1 MGSVRNSLH
10 RFYGFILIACV
21 HLPRKFL
28 MSVLQG
34 INAVGLHNVNVL
46 ADNPVHPSF
55 DKESVLRSKYLH
67 PSRFVGY
74 PRYL

>member
-21 HLPRKFL
+21 HLPRQFL
-28 MSVLQG
+28 VPVLHG

-46 ADNPVHPSF
+46 ADNIVHSPL
-55 DKESVLRSKYLH
+55 DQESVLRSKYLH

-74 PRYL
+74 PLYL

>member
-21 HLPRKFL
+21 HLPRKFPVP
-28 MSVLQG
+28 VLQG
-34 INAVGLHNVNVL
+34 INAVGLHYVNVL
-46 ADNPVHPSF
+46 ADNIVHSPF
-55 DKESVLRSKYLH
+55 DKKSVLRSKYLH